1 MESDAQSVGA
11 LLLEALSMLLSE
23 CRFLKFVSSVT
34 LSSIPALNRERG
46 LS

>member
-23 CRFLKFVSSVT
+23 FVDVS
-34 LSSIPALNRERG
+34 PA
-46 LS
+46 